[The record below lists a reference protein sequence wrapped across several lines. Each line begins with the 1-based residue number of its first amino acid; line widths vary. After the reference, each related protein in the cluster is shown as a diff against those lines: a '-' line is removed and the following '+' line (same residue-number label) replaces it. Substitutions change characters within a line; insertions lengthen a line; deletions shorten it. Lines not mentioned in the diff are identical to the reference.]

1 MTQQYLR
8 AASLVIELDNDNTLL
23 DVSELHFQF
32 QTQAVV
38 LQTPGSVQLR
48 VWNLSGETARSI
60 TGHGNMIYLS
70 AGYEGNQDLIFQGN
84 IVQARIGR
92 NGVDS
97 YLDITAVDGDQ
108 IHNYGFISL
117 SVKSGAD
124 IIGRIGSIAK
134 AANIPLG
141 NIGIPANTS
150 QLHRGRAYFG
160 LARDH
165 LTGLCSTVG
174 ANWNINNGKLEI
186 VAQNAYKPGD
196 VPLLTSATG
205 MIGVPEQMEEGI
217 SIRVLLNPAIHQNEL
232 VQLDN
237 ASIQQYQY
245 GLDKQSTS
253 QINFQPS
260 LSADGKY
267 KVLYVTH
274 TGDTRGDDWYT
285 DTVCYAGNFISNL
298 DQAQYQTTT
307 SPMALY

>member
-108 IHNYGFISL
+108 IHNYSFISL

-141 NIGIPANTS
+141 DIGIPANTP

-205 MIGVPEQMEEGI
+205 MIGVP
-217 SIRVLLNPAIHQNEL
+217 
-232 VQLDN
+232 
-237 ASIQQYQY
+237 
-245 GLDKQSTS
+245 
-253 QINFQPS
+253 
-260 LSADGKY
+260 
-267 KVLYVTH
+267 
-274 TGDTRGDDWYT
+274 
-285 DTVCYAGNFISNL
+285 
-298 DQAQYQTTT
+298 
-307 SPMALY
+307 

>member
-8 AASLVIELDNDNTLL
+8 AASLLISIDNEDNLL
-23 DVSELHFQF
+23 DVSALHFQF
-32 QTQAVV
+32 QTQAVL
-38 LQTPGSVQLR
+38 LQTPGHVQLR
-48 VWNLSGETARSI
+48 VWNLSGETARKI
-60 TGHGNMIYLS
+60 TGQGNMLYLS

-97 YLDITAVDGDQ
+97 YLDITAVDGDEL
-108 IHNYGFISL
+108 HNYGFVNQSI
-117 SVKSGAD
+117 KSGTD
-124 IIGRIGSIAK
+124 IIGRVGAITTAAK
-134 AANIPLG
+134 IPQGAVDL
-141 NIGIPANTS
+141 PAGTS
-150 QLHRGRAYFG
+150 KLHRGRAYFG

-174 ANWNINNGKLEI
+174 ANWNIKDGKLEI
-186 VAQNAYKPGD
+186 ISANAYKDGD
-196 VPLLTSATG
+196 VPILTAATG

-245 GLDKQSTS
+245 AVDINAAAKAGL
-253 QINFQPS
+253 QPK

-285 DTVCYAGNFISNL
+285 DIVCYAGFVSNKSQL
-298 DQAQYQTTT
+298 QYAPQTI
-307 SPMALY
+307 Y